1 MGRPHHAEP
10 TSPAGTAVAQQAAV
24 LASYARRLKR
34 RGWRGL
40 VWLNGAPEQAR
51 QQALALWQA
60 LDWSA
65 PLWIGDDQQAPVAP
79 SLPSRKARTRLGA
92 EHQL

>member
-51 QQALALWQA
+51 QQKEGCYVLVGRRHRLIATAARDHAIVEQ
-60 LDWSA
+60 
-65 PLWIGDDQQAPVAP
+65 PLHP
-79 SLPSRKARTRLGA
+79 SG
-92 EHQL
+92 